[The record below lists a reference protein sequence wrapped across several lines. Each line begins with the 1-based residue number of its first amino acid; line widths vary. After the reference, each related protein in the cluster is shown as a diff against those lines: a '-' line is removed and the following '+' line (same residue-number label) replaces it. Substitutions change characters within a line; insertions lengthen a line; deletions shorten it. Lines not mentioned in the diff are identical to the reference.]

1 MTDALG
7 AQEVWQLLGES
18 RFVFHERPKPIV
30 ADLRVMWRLPTVL
43 LALAYSRSRQSSA
56 KRIHVLDWSVR
67 TATSRRI
74 ISEAL
79 AGARHPG
86 SIIVRFD
93 PMVDRTMA
101 FAMAEGLVLLQSN
114 ARLALTEKGLSF
126 VQGVLRLEVLE
137 DEKLALQRF
146 GRELTEGWVAN
157 VTKVAVKRLQR

>member
-1 MTDALG
+1 
-7 AQEVWQLLGES
+7 
-18 RFVFHERPKPIV
+18 
-30 ADLRVMWRLPTVL
+30 
-43 LALAYSRSRQSSA
+43 
-56 KRIHVLDWSVR
+56 
-67 TATSRRI
+67 
-74 ISEAL
+74 
-79 AGARHPG
+79 
-86 SIIVRFD
+86 
-93 PMVDRTMA
+93 MVDRTMA